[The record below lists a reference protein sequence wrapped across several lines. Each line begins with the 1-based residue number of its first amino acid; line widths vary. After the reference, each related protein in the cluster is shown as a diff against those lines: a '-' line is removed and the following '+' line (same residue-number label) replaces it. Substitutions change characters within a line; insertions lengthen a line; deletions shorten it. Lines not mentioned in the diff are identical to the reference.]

1 MQQLLKRTNGD
12 KVIWG
17 IVITLS
23 LFGLLVVYSSASSLA
38 YKKFHGHTERIL
50 FMQVAYTC
58 LGLGIMWLAHR
69 VNYYKYNRMSLY
81 LFLACIPLLAYTLFF
96 GAEINEGSRWIKIP
110 IIGIT
115 FQSSDFAKL
124 ALFMFLARQLSRL
137 QPQIDDLK
145 VVAINIF
152 LPVAIIVAFIAP
164 ANLST
169 ALMLC
174 MSCGLLFFIGGVRLK
189 HLGLLFIAA
198 IIGVGILYGVGKIT
212 GTGRAATWEK
222 RIMDFN
228 KSETAADQP
237 YQVLHAKMAI
247 AKGGIFGVGPGN
259 STERNF
265 LPQAF
270 SDMVYPFI
278 IEEYGLLGG
287 FVVLALYLL
296 LLWRSILLF
305 RRCPYAFGAFLAV
318 GLSFT
323 LVFQAMLNMGVGVNL
338 LPVTGLTL
346 PFLSKGGTS
355 LIFTSI
361 TIGIILSVSKYV
373 EHIEG
378 DNAAKDKK
386 DKDSKDKNDS
396 DSQSTDSNTQ
406 A

>member
-1 MQQLLKRTNGD
+1 MEQLLKRTYGD
-12 KVIWG
+12 KIIWG

-23 LFGLLVVYSSASSLA
+23 LFSLLVVYSSASTLA
-38 YKKFHGHTERIL
+38 YKRFHGHTERIL
-50 FMQVAYTC
+50 FMQFFYAAM
-58 LGLGIMWLAHR
+58 GLGIMWLAHR
-69 VNYYKYNRMSLY
+69 VNYYKYNRLSLWIF
-81 LFLACIPLLAYTLFF
+81 LFSIPLLAYTLFF

-110 IIGIT
+110 FIGLT

-137 QPQIDDLK
+137 QPQIHDFK
-145 VVAINIF
+145 VVAFNVF
-152 LPVAIIVAFIAP
+152 LPVAAIVALIAP

-169 ALMLC
+169 AIMLC
-174 MSCGLLFFIGGVRLK
+174 MSCGLLFFIGGVKLK
-189 HLGLLFIAA
+189 HLGILVIAA
-198 IIGVGILYGVGKIT
+198 IIGVGVLYGVGKVT

-222 RIMDFN
+222 RITDFG
-228 KSETAADQP
+228 KSETDAEQP

-247 AKGGIFGVGPGN
+247 AKGGVFGVGPGN

-270 SDMVYPFI
+270 SDMVFPFI
-278 IEEYGLLGG
+278 IEEYGLLGAA
-287 FVVLALYLL
+287 VLLALYLL

-346 PFLSKGGTS
+346 PLISKGGTS

-361 TIGIILSVSKYV
+361 TLGIILSVSKYV
-373 EHIEG
+373 EETEG
-378 DNAAKDKK
+378 D
-386 DKDSKDKNDS
+386 
-396 DSQSTDSNTQ
+396 SQKEIQ
-406 A
+406 KEKVAVE